1 MDPGDLVPGHGTVN
15 TLVVSTVLGTQAH
28 TRQKMLYAATKAT
41 FKKQF
46 GDGQIKDDYYANQR
60 EDVSTEL

>member
-1 MDPGDLVPGHGTVN
+1 M
-15 TLVVSTVLGTQAH
+15 VSAVLGTQAH